1 MQFVVTLERQKSS
14 CASKA
19 MCSCVDV
26 LVLSMPTLF
35 HRAQRLSFSLL
46 LSSLIAPVYYTITAP
61 VLFSHWLKQKNLGFK
76 QFLALVHA
84 WTIPLLCPVAN
95 VHGITVL
102 FVNLFDLS
110 T

>member
-1 MQFVVTLERQKSS
+1 MQFVVTLERQKSP

-35 HRAQRLSFSLL
+35 HRAQRFSFSLL

-61 VLFSHWLKQKNLGFK
+61 VLFSHWLKQK
-76 QFLALVHA
+76 
-84 WTIPLLCPVAN
+84 I
-95 VHGITVL
+95 
-102 FVNLFDLS
+102 
-110 T
+110 